1 MTAGRQPARASLPP
15 DGTCREK
22 AWRVPV
28 PLGVPHASDT
38 RLTPTQVSG
47 GRRSVGLG
55 LWEKLLIHCSPQ
67 QWRGGLGSPRRTA
80 CRNQPGRSLPV
91 YKLGVTPPAL
101 PPLSPHPHPREDEGS
116 KRAGRF
122 GEAQGRDAG
131 VGASPWAVFP
141 VSCLPEEEFGKRC
154 PSCGERQ

>member
-1 MTAGRQPARASLPP
+1 MGGKGEARGRRWAARASLPP

-80 CRNQPGRSLPV
+80 AGISLA
-91 YKLGVTPPAL
+91 T
-101 PPLSPHPHPREDEGS
+101 
-116 KRAGRF
+116 
-122 GEAQGRDAG
+122 
-131 VGASPWAVFP
+131 ASPSTNW
-141 VSCLPEEEFGKRC
+141 G
-154 PSCGERQ
+154 